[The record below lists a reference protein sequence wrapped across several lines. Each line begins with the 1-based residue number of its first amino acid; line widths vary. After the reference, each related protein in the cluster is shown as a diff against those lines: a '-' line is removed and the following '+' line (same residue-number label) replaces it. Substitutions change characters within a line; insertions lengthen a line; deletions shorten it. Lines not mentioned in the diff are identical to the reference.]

1 MLLGITSGGSV
12 RWRFGEGLDTY
23 VAAAVTWCG
32 RRAATFGL
40 VLFLLFRRLVRDIED
55 TLGTLQA
62 DALERRLDLDARRV
76 DDLGLVDEVD
86 ADLLGALHARP
97 RLGGDAGAEGAH
109 VATVDALAV
118 LKQTNEH
125 LRSTVEDGLNVG
137 RGHGGLVRYEL
148 DELLELDIRMQVNSR
163 VPEGFSGLVEADF
176 TLNSFD
182 LDHDR
187 LIYC

>member
-1 MLLGITSGGSV
+1 M
-12 RWRFGEGLDTY
+12 
-23 VAAAVTWCG
+23 AVTVAWFG
-32 RRAATFGL
+32 RGSATTFGL
-40 VLFLLFRRLVRDIED
+40 FLLVRRLVRDIED

-62 DALERRLDLDARRV
+62 DALEGSLHLDPRRV
-76 DDLGLVDEVD
+76 DDLGFVDEFYT
-86 ADLLGALHARP
+86 DLLGALHTRT

-109 VATVDALAV
+109 VTAVDALAV
-118 LKQTNEH
+118 LEQANEH
-125 LRSTVEDGLNVG
+125 LRSAVKYRLDIG
-137 RGHGGLVRYEL
+137 RRYRRLVRNKL
-148 DELLELDIRMQVNSR
+148 DELLELDIRMQVNSG

>member
-1 MLLGITSGGSV
+1 M
-12 RWRFGEGLDTY
+12 
-23 VAAAVTWCG
+23 AVTVAWCG
-32 RRAATFGL
+32 RGSASFGL
-40 VLFLLFRRLVRDIED
+40 VLFLLFRRLIRDIEN

-76 DDLGLVDEVD
+76 DDLGLVNEFD
-86 ADLLGALHARP
+86 ADLLSALHART
-97 RLGGDAGAEGAH
+97 RLGGDAGAEGTH
-109 VATVDALAV
+109 VTAVDALTV
-118 LKQTNEH
+118 LEQANEH
-125 LRSTVEDGLNVG
+125 LRSTVKYRLDIG
-137 RGHGGLVRYEL
+137 RRDRRLIRYEL
-148 DELLELDIRMQVNSR
+148 DELLKLDVRMQVNGG

>member
-1 MLLGITSGGSV
+1 MAIASRV
-12 RWRFGEGLDTY
+12 RRG
-23 VAAAVTWCG
+23 
-32 RRAATFGL
+32 ATTAFGL
-40 VLFLLFRRLVRDIED
+40 LFLLVRRLIRDIED

-62 DALERRLDLDARRV
+62 DALECRLHLDARRV

-97 RLGGDAGAEGAH
+97 RLGGDAGTEGAH
-109 VATVDALAV
+109 VTTVDALAV
-118 LKQTNEH
+118 LKQANEH

-137 RGHGGLVRYEL
+137 RGYGGLIRYEL
-148 DELLELDIRMQVNSR
+148 DELLELDLRMQVNSG

>member
-1 MLLGITSGGSV
+1 M
-12 RWRFGEGLDTY
+12 
-23 VAAAVTWCG
+23 AVTSRV
-32 RRAATFGL
+32 RRSATTAFGL
-40 VLFLLFRRLVRDIED
+40 LFLLVRRLIRDIED
-55 TLGTLQA
+55 MLGTLQV

-86 ADLLGALHARP
+86 ADLLGALHART

-109 VATVDALAV
+109 VTAVDALAV
-118 LKQTNEH
+118 LEQANEH

-137 RGHGGLVRYEL
+137 RGDGGLVRYEL
-148 DELLELDIRMQVNSR
+148 DELLKLDIRMQVNGG

>member
-1 MLLGITSGGSV
+1 MRLHPSGDLV
-12 RWRFGEGLDTY
+12 YWRFGEGLDTY
-23 VAAAVTWCG
+23 VAVTVAWCG
-32 RRAATFGL
+32 RGSATAFG
-40 VLFLLFRRLVRDIED
+40 LFLLVRRLVRDIKD

-76 DDLGLVDEVD
+76 DDLGLVDEFYT
-86 ADLLGALHARP
+86 DLLGALHARP

-118 LKQTNEH
+118 LEQANEH

-137 RGHGGLVRYEL
+137 RGDGGLVRYEL
-148 DELLELDIRMQVNSR
+148 DELLELDIRMQVNSG

>member
-1 MLLGITSGGSV
+1 M
-12 RWRFGEGLDTY
+12 
-23 VAAAVTWCG
+23 AVTVAWYG
-32 RRAATFGL
+32 RGATTALG
-40 VLFLLFRRLVRDIED
+40 LFLLVRRLVRDIED

-62 DALERRLDLDARRV
+62 DAFERRLDLDSRRV
-76 DDLGLVDEVD
+76 DDLGFVHEFD
-86 ADLLGALHARP
+86 ADFLGALHART

-109 VATVDALAV
+109 VATVYALAV
-118 LKQTNEH
+118 LDQANEH
-125 LRSTVEDGLNVG
+125 LRSAVKYRLDIG
-137 RGHGGLVRYEL
+137 RRYRHLVRNEL
-148 DELLELDIRMQVNSR
+148 DELLELDIRMQVNSG